1 MRATRGA
8 ERERE
13 REKEDAQVPT
23 FGKGEERG
31 CRRTDEV
38 GVIRREFVV
47 QLDGVR
53 LVDGAPER
61 IPASNNRVDV
71 FRAGGSGTKP
81 KTGATPP
88 RGKGWP
94 TRFHFS

>member
-1 MRATRGA
+1 M
-8 ERERE
+8 
-13 REKEDAQVPT
+13 
-23 FGKGEERG
+23 
-31 CRRTDEV
+31 
-38 GVIRREFVV
+38 IRREFVV

-71 FRAGGSGTKP
+71 FRAGGSGTKT

-94 TRFHFS
+94 TRFHFSCLLAGGGPAEDFLAGN